1 MENLGLF
8 PVYES
13 TQEFAFSVVM
23 EPIFFLFPVSKH
35 LLKYASIICILQYSV
50 CGLHAY
56 LTPSCLWNSF
66 LKLILVSIL
75 ITIRDWWVLH
85 SYQLWV
91 LQNYHSYC
99 CSVIVCKKLT
109 KLNTQQKHTK
119 FTTCWWRNGNSGSQL
134 IKEKG

>member
-56 LTPSCLWNSF
+56 LTPSCLRNSF

-75 ITIRDWWVLH
+75 ITIRD
-85 SYQLWV
+85 
-91 LQNYHSYC
+91 
-99 CSVIVCKKLT
+99 
-109 KLNTQQKHTK
+109 
-119 FTTCWWRNGNSGSQL
+119 
-134 IKEKG
+134 